1 MKRWFFVLGSMLL
14 LAGTVEAQGEV
25 KKEKPKSGGANV
37 ITQAEIEYVG
47 VGNAYEVIQRLRPN
61 MLRRRMGSSLDK
73 GEGGEIVVFMDNAKY
88 GLPDQLAGI
97 SSDRIKEIRFINA
110 ADATTRWGT
119 NYTEGVI
126 LVTTKK

>member
-88 GLPDQLAGI
+88 GLRTSWLASRRI
-97 SSDRIKEIRFINA
+97 VLRRSASSTLPMQRPGGA
-110 ADATTRWGT
+110 PTTRK
-119 NYTEGVI
+119 E
-126 LVTTKK
+126 